1 MLFFARAD
9 SDLVYRQ
16 PLLTRAAGAA
26 FAVAVLGVLLVL
38 WPQVLDLSL
47 PKPALLAFGALWFA
61 LGAGCVRMAL
71 NVRVAFIFGTDGVAS
86 REWWGTR
93 TLPYADVAGCTVLQ
107 EEQKNGRG
115 PVVGG
120 FRVTFEAMRPGTPP
134 LTLFV
139 ADSLPLDGAIVR
151 RLKTVPGLSRRQLKL
166 LELATS
172 EHVHSDRMAQQPAGE
187 L

>member
-1 MLFFARAD
+1 MPFFARAD

-115 PVVGG
+115 PVVRGH
-120 FRVTFEAMRPGTPP
+120 RVSFEAMRPGTPP
-134 LTLFV
+134 LALFV
-139 ADSLPLDGAIVR
+139 RDDLPLDIAIVR

-187 L
+187 I